1 MAELK
6 RKKLKMTQ
14 VATTLARSPREAIVV
29 RPVTSKAEQNA
40 FVRWPFKLY
49 KDDPYWVP
57 PLEQNLRELVGFSK
71 HPFPEM
77 NPVQPFLAYRGDEV
91 VGRIVGII
99 DHGFNRRYEDQKVM
113 FGFFE
118 SIPDHSVA
126 EALFEEVKRW
136 GAGQGMTS
144 MRGPLNPSLNHET
157 GLLVEGF
164 GKSPTFMMT
173 YNPPY
178 YEDLIVQY
186 GFEKVQ
192 DLYAFWGHVDMLQ
205 TLDKK
210 MKFVVEEAQRRFN
223 VVVRP
228 IDKRNFKRDVAMF
241 MDIYNKSLPGTW
253 GFVPMT
259 ESELKHAATG
269 LKHLIVPELSSIAE
283 IDGRPVGVVFAL
295 PDYNPRIRAI
305 GGKLFPFG
313 FIRLLWNRRAI
324 KKVRLISTNVL
335 PEYQKWG
342 LGLVLLNHLLPT
354 VHDWGIQEA
363 EFSWVLE
370 SNHLSRATLERAGTT
385 REKTYRIYDLHWQ

>member
-1 MAELK
+1 
-6 RKKLKMTQ
+6 MTSAS
-14 VATTLARSPREAIVV
+14 VAIARSAPESISVQ
-29 RPVTSKAEQNA
+29 PVTTKTQQNQ
-40 FVRWPFKLY
+40 FVRWPFELY
-49 KDDPYWVP
+49 ADDPYWVP
-57 PLEQNLRELVGFSK
+57 PLEQNLRELLGFAK
-71 HPFPEM
+71 HPFPAM
-77 NPVQPFLAYRGDEV
+77 NPVQPFLAYRGSQV
-91 VGRIVGII
+91 VGRIAGVI
-99 DHGFNRRYEDQKVM
+99 DHGFNRRYEDAKVM

-118 SIPDHSVA
+118 SIPDHTVA
-126 EALFEEVKRW
+126 AALFQAVKHW
-136 GAGQGMTS
+136 GVAQGMTS
-144 MRGPLNPSLNHET
+144 MRGPVNPSLNHET

-178 YEDLIVQY
+178 YETLIEEH
-186 GFEKVQ
+186 GFQKVQ
-192 DLYAFWGHVDMLQ
+192 DLYAFWGHVDMLK
-205 TLDKK
+205 TLDAK
-210 MKFVVEEAQRRFN
+210 MKFVVDEAQRRFN
-223 VVVRP
+223 VHVRS
-228 IDKRNFKRDVAMF
+228 IDKRHFARDVAMF
-241 MDIYNKSLPGTW
+241 MDIYNRSLPGTW

-259 ESELKHAATG
+259 EAELKHAATG

-313 FIRLLWNRRAI
+313 FIRLLWNRQAI

-354 VHDWGIQEA
+354 VHRWGIQEA

-385 REKTYRIYDLHWQ
+385 REKTYRIYDLSWQ